1 LSPKNDPLR
10 QRPGPGKAGQN
21 NPKKIICD
29 VPQKISNPKRK
40 NFFFFQFWLQDL
52 LNP

>member
-1 LSPKNDPLR
+1 MTHCDNA
-10 QRPGPGKAGQN
+10 QGQAKLAKITQ
-21 NPKKIICD
+21 KKTICD
-29 VPQKISNPKRK
+29 VQKISNPKRK